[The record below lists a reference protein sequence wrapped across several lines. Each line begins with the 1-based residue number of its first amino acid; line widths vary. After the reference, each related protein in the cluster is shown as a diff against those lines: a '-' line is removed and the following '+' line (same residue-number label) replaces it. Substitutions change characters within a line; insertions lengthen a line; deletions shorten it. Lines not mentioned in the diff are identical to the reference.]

1 MALNIRIDGGFQIEN
16 ELFFGYTYTHNGLIN
31 LASEVGPEMRY
42 HESPQIIVDYPGE
55 YDIHGRSIKAFVGK
69 NQRLNY
75 LIQGKNKKFWI
86 IQSADILE
94 SDDIDGMDTW
104 LYRGENI
111 KNLNSSRWKETSS
124 ILILT
129 VKSLLLNKLIKRKK
143 IVAKLSFSSL
153 LQRSSQS

>member
-42 HESPQIIVDYPGE
+42 HETPQIIVDYPGE

-69 NQRLNY
+69 NAKLNY
-75 LIQGKNKKFWI
+75 LIQWKNKKFWI
-86 IQSADILE
+86 MQSVDILE
-94 SDDIDGMDTW
+94 SEDTW

-111 KNLNSSRWKETSS
+111 SKKFEQLEMEGELINLDTYGQEPT
-124 ILILT
+124 
-129 VKSLLLNKLIKRKK
+129 
-143 IVAKLSFSSL
+143 AE
-153 LQRSSQS
+153 